1 MKILLL
7 ITVLFS
13 AMIFSASPKEGMAL
27 YRENKYEKAAPIF
40 REIIKETPI
49 NYPMYKYLIESLF
62 QIEEYAEA
70 LGYIGRLENS
80 NSSRAKKS
88 LDYETYVKVLIEMK
102 NLETALKKANK
113 GLRLSTDIITSNHLK
128 RLKYLILVEL
138 QRFSEAE
145 EQIKSETGWQKNPLL
160 LYYLGEMYF
169 HGAGEELNGKN
180 LAQGLK
186 YFSESYTASKETAN
200 INTENLVID
209 YLIEKVQ
216 ELKGLPQRLTF
227 LKDIKNSGIDSPRIE
242 KWLKKYTR
250 TQSFKKDLAE
260 LNLLLT
266 GGSLKPAE
274 QLLFKME
281 KKYPEKKLG
290 GFRRKLET
298 KKKALFKK
306 LAIYISGGLG
316 AIVIIFLTIS
326 GITTLVKKIKT
337 RPKKEKI
344 KKPKIERVKK
354 GKVKKDKAKKDKAK
368 KEPPAEIEPE
378 PASTSSED
386 VAVEEITPSEEEQ
399 TQDTVAVDAEEP
411 EAVNEKESVP
421 AEEAEAITEEES
433 VPAEEPEVIE
443 LEPEPAKALD
453 EAASES
459 EDEAPAADEDEKI
472 SSEEADAESDTV
484 SDEGNKQVEL
494 SREEILSMYLEIAS
508 GGDADAEKQFVI
520 KHKSDELMPVFKN
533 IHFYFAG
540 NIKKVLDY
548 MKKADISEN
557 IWWLS
562 KIIDLLEEG
571 EVDSLESAAI
581 LYLYYKNTSDKDKE
595 EKYRELGKKLR
606 NESQS

>member
-1 MKILLL
+1 MKILFL
-7 ITVLFS
+7 ISVLFS
-13 AMIFSASPKEGMAL
+13 VMIFGASPKEGMAL
-27 YRENKYEKAAPIF
+27 YRENKYEDAAPIF
-40 REIIKETPI
+40 REIIRETPI

-70 LGYIGRLENS
+70 LVYIRRLENS
-80 NSSRAKKS
+80 SSPRATKS

-102 NLETALKKANK
+102 DLEPALKKANK

-138 QRFSEAE
+138 QRFPEAE

-169 HGAGEELNGKN
+169 HGAGEELNGEK

-209 YLIEKVQ
+209 YLIEKAQ

-227 LKDIKNSGIDSPRIE
+227 LKDVKNSGIDSPRIE

-274 QLLFKME
+274 QLLFRME

-316 AIVIIFLTIS
+316 TIVIIFLTIS
-326 GITTLVKKIKT
+326 GINTLVKKIKA

-344 KKPKIERVKK
+344 KKPKIE
-354 GKVKKDKAKKDKAK
+354 KVKKEKAKKEKIKKDKAK
-368 KEPPAEIEPE
+368 KESPAEIEPE
-378 PASTSSED
+378 PASTSSQD
-386 VAVEEITPSEEEQ
+386 VAVEEITSSEEEQ
-399 TQDTVAVDAEEP
+399 AQDTAAVDAEES
-411 EAVNEKESVP
+411 ES
-421 AEEAEAITEEES
+421 ITEEES
-433 VPAEEPEVIE
+433 ATEKEPEAVAEEEPALAEEPEAIE
-443 LEPEPAKALD
+443 LEPEPEKALA
-453 EAASES
+453 EAASED
-459 EDEAPAADEDEKI
+459 EDKAPVDDDEKI
-472 SSEEADAESDTV
+472 SSEEAEAEPDTV
-484 SDEGNKQVEL
+484 PDEKDKPAEL

-508 GGDADAEKQFVI
+508 DGDADAEKQFVI
-520 KHKSDELMPVFKN
+520 KHKSDEMMPVFKN

-562 KIIDLLEEG
+562 KIIDFLEEG

>member
-7 ITVLFS
+7 IAVLFS
-13 AMIFSASPKEGMAL
+13 VMIFGVSPKEGMAL
-27 YRENKYEKAAPIF
+27 YRENKYEEAAPIF
-40 REIIKETPI
+40 REIIRETPI

-70 LGYIGRLENS
+70 LVYIRRLENS
-80 NSSRAKKS
+80 SSPRATKS

-102 NLETALKKANK
+102 DLETALKKANK

-169 HGAGEELNGKN
+169 HGAGEELNGEK

-227 LKDIKNSGIDSPRIE
+227 LKDVKNSGIDSPRIE

-326 GITTLVKKIKT
+326 GITTLVKKIKA

-354 GKVKKDKAKKDKAK
+354 EKVKKDKAKK
-368 KEPPAEIEPE
+368 ESPAEIEPE
-378 PASTSSED
+378 LPSTSSED

-399 TQDTVAVDAEEP
+399 VQDAAAVDAEEP
-411 EAVNEKESVP
+411 EAVNE
-421 AEEAEAITEEES
+421 EES
-433 VPAEEPEVIE
+433 TSEEDSKTDNKEESTPEEEPE
-443 LEPEPAKALD
+443 PEKALAK
-453 EAASES
+453 AASED

-484 SDEGNKQVEL
+484 PDEGDKPAEL

-562 KIIDLLEEG
+562 KIIDFLEEG